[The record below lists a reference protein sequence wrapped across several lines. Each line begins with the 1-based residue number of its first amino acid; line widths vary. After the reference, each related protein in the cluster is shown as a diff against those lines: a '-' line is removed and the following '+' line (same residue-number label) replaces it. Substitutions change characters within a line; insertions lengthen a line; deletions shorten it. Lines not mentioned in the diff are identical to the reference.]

1 MHTDWTVSSNLTES
15 MRGNGNGMRI
25 DVVQATVPATG
36 RLDERRMRAIQ
47 AAGSPGT
54 EIRIRLPGGAPT
66 SISSRFEDAIA
77 AQGVLAQV
85 IAAEEEGADAVVVN
99 CTADTAVQPAREAV
113 RIPVIG
119 VSEASFHL
127 AAQLS
132 DQFAVLT
139 FAERI
144 APRFRSMA
152 NIWGLAHRLVAV
164 PSIDTP
170 LEELTHTDALAEDMV
185 SKIRHAVEEDG
196 AHLVILGCT
205 DFELVADRVAAR
217 LQEEGL
223 DVPLVKPFQTGV
235 HLAESLVAMGISHS
249 RLTYPPPR
257 GGLAAGDSS

>member
-1 MHTDWTVSSNLTES
+1 
-15 MRGNGNGMRI
+15 MRAEVATLRNQEQSLRRSGSGVRI

-36 RLDERRMRAIQ
+36 RLRESRIRAIQ

-54 EIRIRLPGGAPT
+54 EIRIRLPSGAPT

-77 AQGVLAQV
+77 TQGVLTQV
-85 IAAEEEGADAVVVN
+85 IAAESEGADAVVVN
-99 CTADTAVQPAREAV
+99 CTADTAVQAAREAV

-132 DQFAVLT
+132 DRFAVLT

-152 NIWGLAHRLVAV
+152 RAWGLAHRLVAV

-170 LEELTHTDALAEDMV
+170 LEELTHTESLAEELV
-185 SKIRHAVEEDG
+185 SKIRDTVREDG

-217 LQEEGL
+217 LKEEGL

-257 GGLAAGDSS
+257 GGLADRNPA

>member
-1 MHTDWTVSSNLTES
+1 MQANTAASLNRNES
-15 MRGNGNGMRI
+15 LRNSGNGIRI

-36 RLDERRMRAIQ
+36 KLDETRIRAIQ
-47 AAGSPGT
+47 AAGSPRT
-54 EIRIRLPGGAPT
+54 EIQIRMPQDAPT

-77 AQGVLAQV
+77 VQGVLTQV
-85 IAAEEEGADAVVVN
+85 IAAENEGADAVVVN
-99 CTADTAVQPAREAV
+99 CTADTAVQAAREAV

-127 AAQLS
+127 ASQLS
-132 DQFAVLT
+132 DRFALLT

-152 NIWGLAHRLVAV
+152 RAWGLAHRLVAV
-164 PSIDTP
+164 RSIETP
-170 LEELTHTDALAEDMV
+170 LEEVTPSEELVEDLV
-185 SKIRHAVEEDG
+185 SEIRSTVKEDG

-205 DFELVADRVAAR
+205 DFELSAESVAAR
-217 LQEEGL
+217 LRDEGL

-249 RLTYPPPR
+249 KLTYPLPR
-257 GGLAAGDSS
+257 CGLPAEHPI